1 MNATFLLLFKSIYH
15 HARSSG
21 RRCVRKKGKY
31 KKIAESIER
40 EMKRKKKCTN
50 KENAQISKNAR
61 ERARR
66 SALRATLQN
75 LEGLL
80 TTNGFLNKYS
90 ESKRRTYNKMTTKDV
105 ILEQSI
111 NGLRSM
117 LTDIEKLQIEVSAR
131 EKWLMTYKKM

>member
-1 MNATFLLLFKSIYH
+1 MNATVFKSIHH

-21 RRCVRKKGKY
+21 RRCARGKKGKY
-31 KKIAESIER
+31 KKIAESIEL
-40 EMKRKKKCTN
+40 EIKRKKKCTN

-66 SALRATLQN
+66 GALRATLQN
-75 LEGLL
+75 LECLL
-80 TTNGFLNKYS
+80 TTHGFLNKHS
-90 ESKRRTYNKMTTKDV
+90 EDRRRTYNKMTTKDV

-117 LTDIEKLQIEVSAR
+117 LTDIEKLRIEVSAR
-131 EKWLMTYKKM
+131 EKWLKKYKKI